1 VLFAIP
7 LMTRS
12 LIIPFAGKTPII
24 AADAFIAP
32 NATLIGDVVIG
43 AGSSIWYGCILR
55 GDYNV
60 IRVGARTNIQDG
72 CVVHIDSR
80 TAGAI
85 IGDDVTVGH
94 MCLIHACTLES
105 GSFVGNKATVMDGA
119 VVESGGMVA
128 AGALVAPNKRV
139 PAGELWGGTPARK
152 MRELSPDQRATLT
165 FTAKAYA
172 AFAQEHRAACAGA
185 LGAAAVG
192 RPAG

>member
-1 VLFAIP
+1 MCYSPSIMRRP
-7 LMTRS
+7 
-12 LIIPFAGKTPII
+12 LIIPFGGKTPII

-32 NATLIGDVVIG
+32 NATLIGDVVVG
-43 AGSSIWYGCILR
+43 PGSSIWYGCILR

-72 CVVHIDSR
+72 CVLHIDSR
-80 TAGAI
+80 IAGAI
-85 IGDDVTVGH
+85 VGDDVTVGH

-119 VVESGGMVA
+119 VVESGAMVA
-128 AGALVAPNKRV
+128 AGALVTPNKRV
-139 PAGELWGGTPARK
+139 PAGELWGGSPARK
-152 MRELSPDQRATLT
+152 LRDLTPDQRATLT

-185 LGAAAVG
+185 ASA
-192 RPAG
+192 

>member
-1 VLFAIP
+1 MAP
-7 LMTRS
+7 

-32 NATLIGDVVIG
+32 NATVIGDVVIG

-60 IRVGARTNIQDG
+60 IRIGARSNIQDG

-80 TAGAI
+80 TSGTI

-119 VVESGGMVA
+119 VVESGAMVA
-128 AGALVAPNKRV
+128 AGALVAPGKRV
-139 PAGELWGGTPARK
+139 PAGEIWGGTPARK
-152 MRELSPDQRATLT
+152 MRDLTPEQRATLT
-165 FTAKAYA
+165 LTAKAYA
-172 AFAQEHRAACAGA
+172 AFAQEHRAACAGLTSA
-185 LGAAAVG
+185 GRVG
-192 RPAG
+192 HPGP

>member
-1 VLFAIP
+1 
-7 LMTRS
+7 MTA
-12 LIIPFAGKTPII
+12 LILPFSGKSPVI
-24 AADAFIAP
+24 APDAFIAP
-32 NATLIGDVVIG
+32 NATVIGDVAIG
-43 AGSSIWYGCILR
+43 QGSSIWYGCILR

-72 CVVHIDSR
+72 SVVHIDSR

-119 VVESGGMVA
+119 VVESGAMVA
-128 AGALVAPNKRV
+128 AGALVTPNKRV
-139 PAGELWGGTPARK
+139 PAGELWAGSPARK
-152 MRELSPDQRATLT
+152 LRDLTPEQRATLT

-172 AFAQEHRAACAGA
+172 AFAQEHRAACAPLMPRA
-185 LGAAAVG
+185 PGAAPV
-192 RPAG
+192 

>member
-1 VLFAIP
+1 MA
-7 LMTRS
+7 
-12 LIIPFAGKTPII
+12 LIIPFGGKTPVI
-24 AADAFIAP
+24 APDAFIAP
-32 NATLIGDVVIG
+32 NATVIGDVVIG
-43 AGSSIWYGCILR
+43 PGSSIWYGCILR

-80 TAGAI
+80 THGAV

-94 MCLIHACTLES
+94 MCLIHACTLEN

-119 VVESGGMVA
+119 VVESGAMVA

-152 MRELSPDQRATLT
+152 MRDLSPEHRATLT

-185 LGAAAVG
+185 PDPARVG
-192 RPAG
+192 KLPG